1 LAHVIEDE
9 GIATTGISLVRENTA
24 AMRPPRFLWVSF
36 PLGRPLGVP
45 GDAAFQR
52 RVMLAALHL
61 LEAGQGPVL
70 EDYPEDIP
78 VAETAEAQGAVSPI
92 ALGSADPAT
101 DDDLGALVQQEIDQL
116 APWHELAV
124 NQRGRTTMGI
134 SGLEPREAGRFLA
147 RFLGDI
153 PPTSYREDLSLG
165 EALKLTTE
173 DLKAYYQEAVTAQP
187 GNHSIAALNHWLWRE
202 TALGRLLRTVQR
214 LVVHSD
220 DRSAQRIAQT
230 ALVPHAQ
237 QDA

>member
-1 LAHVIEDE
+1 MAHFIEDE

-52 RVMLAALHL
+52 RVILAALRL
-61 LEAGQGPVL
+61 LEAEQGPVL

-78 VAETAEAQGAVSPI
+78 VAAAAEAQGTVRPI
-92 ALGSADPAT
+92 ALAPATPAT

-124 NQRGRTTMGI
+124 NQRGRTTIGI

-147 RFLGDI
+147 HFLGGI
-153 PPTSYREDLSLG
+153 SPTSY
-165 EALKLTTE
+165 
-173 DLKAYYQEAVTAQP
+173 
-187 GNHSIAALNHWLWRE
+187 
-202 TALGRLLRTVQR
+202 
-214 LVVHSD
+214 
-220 DRSAQRIAQT
+220 
-230 ALVPHAQ
+230 
-237 QDA
+237 